1 MNIATRRSP
10 KFAHRSSGRRRASPW
25 ETGAGFPRNE
35 IEQTFAADQ
44 SRSAGLPL
52 QITLQCIPYRAVH
65 PERAVPVMRPAL
77 PEQDDVRRNVILL
90 RECGPRSSL
99 GESWR
104 SGTYEIGCRFG
115 DVSLL
120 VDLRDRV
127 RLVDL

>member
-65 PERAVPVMRPAL
+65 PERAVPVMRPGL
-77 PEQDDVRRNVILL
+77 PEHADVRRNVILL
-90 RECGPRSSL
+90 RALRASL
-99 GESWR
+99 FSWR
-104 SGTYEIGCRFG
+104 ILAKRHIR
-115 DVSLL
+115 DWMSL
-120 VDLRDRV
+120 R
-127 RLVDL
+127 